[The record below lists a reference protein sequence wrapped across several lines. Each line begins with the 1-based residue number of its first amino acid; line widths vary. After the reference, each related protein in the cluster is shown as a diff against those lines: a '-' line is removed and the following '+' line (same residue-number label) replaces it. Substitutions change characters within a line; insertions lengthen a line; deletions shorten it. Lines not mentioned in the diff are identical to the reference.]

1 MGNVN
6 AAEMPPSLAAPQKL
20 VLNQPPPLTAPPPPL
35 APPPPPLSAPPPETA
50 PPPPPSSSSSEYP
63 GQFEDLHKKCKE
75 VFPVNFEGAK
85 LVIQKGLSN
94 HFQINHH
101 MTMSSVSPS
110 GYKFGATYVGTKQF
124 SQTEAFP
131 VLVGDIDP
139 SGNMSAQ
146 ILHAWRQDLRSKMI
160 AQVQNGKFAGTQFST
175 EYRGSS
181 KSAQVTLV
189 NPDIVNDSGI
199 LISHYL
205 QRVHSKVNLGAE
217 LVYQFG
223 PQIPGKQIAVYSLG
237 GSLLGHNWTGSLSA
251 SLMGAIHACYHH
263 AIGPELQVG
272 VEMDTNYAQQESTTN
287 VGFQYDMPKADLTF
301 RGMFDSN
308 YNVGAV
314 LEKKL
319 QPLPFTFMLSA
330 FLAHSKPTYRFGFG
344 LMVG

>member
-1 MGNVN
+1 MGNVQ
-6 AAEMPPSLAAPQKL
+6 AAEMPPSMVP
-20 VLNQPPPLTAPPPPL
+20 PPPLPPPPPITAPPPDQP
-35 APPPPPLSAPPPETA
+35 S
-50 PPPPPSSSSSEYP
+50 PPPPPSPPSSSTSENYP

-75 VFPVNFEGAK
+75 VFPMNFEGTK

-94 HFQINHH
+94 HFQISHH
-101 MTMSSVSPS
+101 MTMSSVTPS

-124 SQTEAFP
+124 SPTEAFP
-131 VLVGDIDP
+131 ILVGDIDP

-146 ILHAWRQDLRSKMI
+146 ILHAWRPELRSKMI

-175 EYRGSS
+175 DYRGPSY
-181 KSAQVTLV
+181 SASLTAV

-205 QRVHSKVNLGAE
+205 QRIVPRVNLGAE

-223 PQIPGKQIAVYSLG
+223 PQVPGKQIAVYSLG
-237 GSLLGHNWTGSLSA
+237 GSLTGSQWTASVTA
-251 SLMGAIHACYHH
+251 SLMGAVHACYHH
-263 AIGPELQVG
+263 SLTPDFHVG
-272 VEMDTNYAQQESTTN
+272 VEMETNYAQQESSTN
-287 VGFQYDMPKADLTF
+287 VGFQYEIPKADLTF

-308 YNVGAV
+308 YNVGSV

-319 QPLPFTFMLSA
+319 SPLPFTFMLSA
-330 FLAHSKPTYRFGFG
+330 FIAHSKPMYRFGFG

>member
-1 MGNVN
+1 MGNVH
-6 AAEMPPSLAAPQKL
+6 AAEMPPTLA
-20 VLNQPPPLTAPPPPL
+20 APPPPL
-35 APPPPPLSAPPPETA
+35 APPPPPPLSTPPPESP
-50 PPPPPSSSSSEYP
+50 PPPPPSSLSSDYP

-94 HFQINHH
+94 HFQINHN

-110 GYKFGATYVGTKQF
+110 GYKFGATFVGTKQY

-146 ILHAWRQDLRSKMI
+146 ILHAWRQDIRSKMI

-181 KSAQVTLV
+181 KSAQVTVV

-205 QRVHSKVNLGAE
+205 QRVSSKVNLGAE

-223 PQIPGKQIAVYSLG
+223 PQIPGKQIAVYSFG
-237 GSLLGHNWTGSLSA
+237 GSLTGHNWTASATA
-251 SLMGAIHACYHH
+251 SLMGAVHACYHH
-263 AIGPELQVG
+263 AIGPDLQVG
-272 VEMDTNYAQQESTTN
+272 VEMDANYAQQESTTN
-287 VGFQYDMPKADLTF
+287 IGFQYEMPKADLVF

-308 YNVGAV
+308 YNVGSV

-330 FLAHSKPTYRFGFG
+330 FLAHGKPTYRFGFG

>member
-6 AAEMPPSLAAPQKL
+6 AAEMPPSLAAP
-20 VLNQPPPLTAPPPPL
+20 PPPL
-35 APPPPPLSAPPPETA
+35 APPPPPLSSPPSESPPPLPTPSTA
-50 PPPPPSSSSSEYP
+50 SPDYP

-101 MTMSSVSPS
+101 MTMSSVTPS
-110 GYKFGATYVGTKQF
+110 GYKFGATCVGTKQF

-175 EYRGSS
+175 EYRGSN
-181 KSAQVTLV
+181 KSAQATVV

-199 LISHYL
+199 FISHYL
-205 QRVHSKVNLGAE
+205 QRVSSRVNLGAE

-237 GSLLGHNWTGSLSA
+237 GSLTGHNWTASMTA
-251 SLMGAIHACYHH
+251 SLMGAVHACYHH
-263 AIGPELQVG
+263 AIGPDLQVG
-272 VEMDTNYAQQESTTN
+272 VEMDANYAQQESTTN
-287 VGFQYDMPKADLTF
+287 IGFQYDMPKADLVF

-308 YNVGAV
+308 YNVGSV

-330 FLAHSKPTYRFGFG
+330 FLAHGKPTYRFGFG